1 VTDLRI
7 DDHHHPDAP
16 PLGKSGGD
24 RGRSRYDWTTA
35 ALTGVAWLVAV
46 LLAYGAVDARVA
58 VLEDRY
64 ERIRE
69 DLSEIKGDL
78 KAIRRAQ

>member
-1 VTDLRI
+1 MTDLRI
-7 DDHHHPDAP
+7 EDHRDIP
-16 PLGKSGGD
+16 PLGKSGND
-24 RGRSRYDWTTA
+24 RGRSGHDWSTA
-35 ALTGVAWLVAV
+35 ALTGIAWLVAV
-46 LLAYGAVDARVA
+46 MLAYGAVDARVK